1 MIWPSASVIMMKPM
15 PVARSASAANTA
27 VQPQADDERAED
39 RRGVAKPGR
48 EQIGDAHR
56 R

>member
-27 VQPQADDERAED
+27 VAPMPTRAPP
-39 RRGVAKPGR
+39 RIAAGVAEP
-48 EQIGDAHR
+48 AL
-56 R
+56 

>member
-27 VQPQADDERAED
+27 VEARLITSATRIAAVWP
-39 RRGVAKPGR
+39 KPG
-48 EQIGDAHR
+48 
-56 R
+56 

>member
-27 VQPQADDERAED
+27 VQPRPMTSAPRIAVVWPSPIES
-39 RRGVAKPGR
+39 K
-48 EQIGDAHR
+48 
-56 R
+56 